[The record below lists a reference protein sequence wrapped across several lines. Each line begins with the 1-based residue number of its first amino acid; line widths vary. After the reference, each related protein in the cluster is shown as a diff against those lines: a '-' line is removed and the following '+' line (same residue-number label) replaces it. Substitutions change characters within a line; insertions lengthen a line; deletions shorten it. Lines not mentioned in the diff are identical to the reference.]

1 MLLQNPAKNLAL
13 RPLTVHIYL
22 MFNLFQAVQLCKKVA
37 GKLNLDILVSH
48 LVDVHAYVGVVEI
61 ALASAQKRD
70 PQVTTDNQ
78 TKKSLP
84 NMMHHA
90 IFTLTS

>member
-1 MLLQNPAKNLAL
+1 
-13 RPLTVHIYL
+13 
-22 MFNLFQAVQLCKKVA
+22 MFNRFQAVQLCKKVA

-70 PQVTTDNQ
+70 PQVTIDNQ

-90 IFTLTS
+90 IFTLSSYRNLH

>member
-1 MLLQNPAKNLAL
+1 M
-13 RPLTVHIYL
+13 
-22 MFNLFQAVQLCKKVA
+22 A

-70 PQVTTDNQ
+70 PQVTVEQ

-90 IFTLTS
+90 IFTLSS

>member
-1 MLLQNPAKNLAL
+1 MQACPSLYNADDAVSSKAHEMIIGAKTEPNLAE
-13 RPLTVHIYL
+13 RAKTVT
-22 MFNLFQAVQLCKKVA
+22 QAVQLCKKVA

-70 PQVTTDNQ
+70 PQVCAN
-78 TKKSLP
+78 L
-84 NMMHHA
+84 
-90 IFTLTS
+90 LG

>member
-1 MLLQNPAKNLAL
+1 M
-13 RPLTVHIYL
+13 
-22 MFNLFQAVQLCKKVA
+22 A

-78 TKKSLP
+78 TKKSISSQHDAPWSIYFELV
-84 NMMHHA
+84 
-90 IFTLTS
+90 S

>member
-1 MLLQNPAKNLAL
+1 M
-13 RPLTVHIYL
+13 
-22 MFNLFQAVQLCKKVA
+22 A

-78 TKKSLP
+78 THQIASQYDAPCYIYFELV
-84 NMMHHA
+84 
-90 IFTLTS
+90 S

>member
-1 MLLQNPAKNLAL
+1 MV
-13 RPLTVHIYL
+13 RPLKLYALSNV
-22 MFNLFQAVQLCKKVA
+22 FQAVQLCKKVA

-70 PQVTTDNQ
+70 PQVTIRLRTC
-78 TKKSLP
+78 LP
-84 NMMHHA
+84 ILSH
-90 IFTLTS
+90 I